1 MSLPLLRLEGT
12 PFEQGVQHGEALREQ
27 IAHNMAVYFERFAR
41 EVKLER
47 PEVLARAKRYGDA
60 IAAQSPDYAEGMRG
74 IAAGSGF
81 SLPEV
86 IALNVRYELFYDGY
100 IEKSM
105 ADGCTAFALLPERT
119 ANGHLL
125 IGENWD
131 WIAGV
136 QGAVLHTTEPAGL
149 QTLSF
154 SEAGIVGGKI
164 GFNSAGL
171 GLMINGLTSRDD
183 DWSRLKRPFHLRC
196 YAILRSHDFAAA
208 TAIVTAE
215 ERACSTNFLIAQP
228 PDQVVNLE
236 AAPHTVGST
245 GCVGGCLVHA
255 NHFVDPNALGIEER
269 FVEINPHSYWRH
281 QRLDALLNRSPAPLT
296 LADLQAA
303 LRDHDRHPYS
313 VCFHIDYNEPPEEY
327 YETLTSVIID
337 LHARELYITDGPPC
351 QAEYVRYTL

>member
-41 EVKLER
+41 EVKLAR
-47 PEVLARAKRYGDA
+47 PEVLARAERYGAA
-60 IAAQSPDYAEGMRG
+60 IAAQSPTYAEGMRG

-81 SLPEV
+81 SVPEV
-86 IALNVRYELFYDGY
+86 VALNVRYELFYDGY
-100 IEKSM
+100 VEKPIG
-105 ADGCTAFALLPERT
+105 DGCTAFALLPERT

-136 QGAVLHTTEPAGL
+136 RGAVLHTTEPDGL

-183 DWSRLKRPFHLRC
+183 DWARLQRPFHLRC
-196 YAILRSHDFAAA
+196 YEILRTRDFADA

-215 ERACSTNFLIAQP
+215 ERACSTNFLIAQI
-228 PDQVVNLE
+228 PDQVVNIE
-236 AAPHTVGST
+236 AAPRTAGVT
-245 GCVGGCLVHA
+245 GCVGGCIIHA
-255 NHFVDPNALGIEER
+255 NHFVDPAALGIEER
-269 FVEINPHSYWRH
+269 SIEINPHSYWRH
-281 QRLDALLNRSPAPLT
+281 QRLDALLNSSAEPLT
-296 LADLQAA
+296 LAELQAA
-303 LRDHDRHPYS
+303 LSDHDRHPYS
-313 VCFHIDYNEPPEEY
+313 VCFHIDDNEPPEEY

-351 QAEYVRYTL
+351 SSVYVRHRL

>member
-12 PFEQGVQHGEALREQ
+12 PFEQGVQHGEILREQ

-47 PEVLARAKRYGDA
+47 PEVLARAQRYGAA
-60 IAAQSPDYAEGMRG
+60 IAAQNPAYAEGMRG
-74 IAAGSGF
+74 IAAGAGF

-100 IEKSM
+100 IEKPM

-136 QGAVLHTTEPAGL
+136 QGAVLHTSEPDGL

-164 GFNSAGL
+164 GFNSTGL

-196 YAILRSHDFAAA
+196 YEILRSRDFAAA

-215 ERACSTNFLIAQP
+215 ARACSTNFLIAQT

-236 AAPHTVGST
+236 AAPHIVGST

-255 NHFVDPNALGIEER
+255 NHFVDPNALGIAER

-281 QRLDALLNRSPAPLT
+281 QRLDTLLNRSPRPLT
-296 LADLQAA
+296 ITDLQAA

-351 QAEYVRYTL
+351 RAEYVRYTL

>member
-1 MSLPLLRLEGT
+1 MSLPLLQLEGT
-12 PFEQGVQHGEALREQ
+12 PFEQGVQHGEVLREQ
-27 IAHNMAVYFERFAR
+27 IAHNMAIYFERFAR
-41 EVKLER
+41 EVNLAR
-47 PEVLARAKRYGDA
+47 PEVLARAERYGAA
-60 IAAQSPDYAEGMRG
+60 IASQSPAYAAGMRG
-74 IAAGSGF
+74 IAASAGF

-86 IALNVRYELFYDGY
+86 VALNVRYELFYDGFV
-100 IEKSM
+100 EKPM

-136 QGAVLHTTEPAGL
+136 QGVVLQTTEPDGL

-164 GFNSAGL
+164 GLNSAGL

-183 DWSRLKRPFHLRC
+183 DWARLKRPFHLRC
-196 YAILRSHDFAAA
+196 YEILRARDFAAA
-208 TAIVTAE
+208 AAIVTAE
-215 ERACSTNFLIAQP
+215 ERACSTNFLIAQT
-228 PDQVVNLE
+228 PDQVVNIE
-236 AAPHTVGST
+236 AAPHTTGLT

-255 NHFVDPNALGIEER
+255 NHFVDPAALGIAER
-269 FVEINPHSYWRH
+269 SIEINQHSYWRH
-281 QRLDALLNRSPAPLT
+281 RRLDALLNSSAAPIS

-313 VCFHIDYNEPPEEY
+313 VCFHIDYAEPPEEY

-337 LHARELYITDGPPC
+337 LHARALYITDGPPC
-351 QAEYVRYTL
+351 SAEYVTHTL